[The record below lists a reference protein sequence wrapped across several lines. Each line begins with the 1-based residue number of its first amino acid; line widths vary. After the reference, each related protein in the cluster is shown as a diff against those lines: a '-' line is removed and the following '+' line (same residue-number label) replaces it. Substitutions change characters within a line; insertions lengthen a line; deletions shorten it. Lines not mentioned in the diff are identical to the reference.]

1 MNRTEAT
8 VADYYTTGA
17 LYDRILAALGQM
29 GIDPAR
35 AAAAD
40 LKPGDEFHTGGVAA
54 TEALLDQVHI
64 TPDMAVLDVGSGIG
78 GTSRYVADRFGAAV
92 TGIDLTREFVDTAN
106 ALNRLVGL
114 ADRVTHRVGS
124 ALQLPLQD
132 DAFDMAVMMHV
143 GMNIEDKRALL
154 REVARVLR
162 PGGTFALFDVMKGT
176 NETPLV
182 LPLPWAEVPE
192 TSFLA
197 RDREYETAARQAGF
211 ALTGSRD
218 RSAFAL
224 DFFTEVFARVERDG
238 PPPLGIHLMMGD
250 TAPMKL
256 KNYVENLKAG
266 RVAPTEMIFRLTR

>member
-1 MNRTEAT
+1 MNRTEAA
-8 VADYYTTGA
+8 VAAHYTTGA
-17 LYDRILAALGQM
+17 LYDRILGALGQM

-35 AAAAD
+35 ARPAD

-64 TPDMAVLDVGSGIG
+64 TPDMAVLDVGAGIG
-78 GTSRYVADRFGAAV
+78 GTSRYVADRFGARV
-92 TGIDLTREFVDTAN
+92 TGVDLTPEFVDTAN

-114 ADRVTHRVGS
+114 SDRVTHQVGS
-124 ALQLPLQD
+124 ALQLPLAN
-132 DAFDMAVMMHV
+132 DAFDVAVMMHV

-154 REVARVLR
+154 HEVARVLR
-162 PGGTFALFDVMKGT
+162 PGGTFALFDVMKGAAK
-176 NETPLV
+176 TPLT
-182 LPLPWAEVPE
+182 LPLPWAERPE

-197 RDREYETAARQAGF
+197 DADEYETAAAQAGF

-218 RSAFAL
+218 RSAFAE
-224 DFFTEVFARVERDG
+224 DFFAKVFAAVERDG

-250 TAPMKL
+250 SAPLKL
-256 KNYVENLKAG
+256 KNYVANLKAG

>member
-1 MNRTEAT
+1 MNRTEAA
-8 VADYYTTGA
+8 VADHYTTGA
-17 LYDRILAALGQM
+17 LYDRILVALGQM
-29 GIDPAR
+29 GIDPANVR
-35 AAAAD
+35 PDD

-54 TEALLDQVHI
+54 TEALLDQVHV

-92 TGIDLTREFVDTAN
+92 TGIDLTPEFVDTAN

-114 ADRVTHRVGS
+114 ADRVTHHVGS
-124 ALQLPLQD
+124 ALQLPLAD
-132 DAFDMAVMMHV
+132 DTFDVVVMMHV

-154 REVARVLR
+154 HEVARVLR
-162 PGGTFALFDVMKGT
+162 PGGTFALFDVMKGAA
-176 NETPLV
+176 ETPLT
-182 LPLPWAEVPE
+182 LPLPWAERPE

-197 RDREYETAARQAGF
+197 HADEYESAAGQAGF
-211 ALTGSRD
+211 ALTGRRD
-218 RSAFAL
+218 RSAFAEA
-224 DFFTEVFARVERDG
+224 FFAEVFARVERDG

-250 TAPMKL
+250 TAPLKL